1 MNRITPHSAADRTP
15 AESLNTAEPLVFS
28 NHFGYEALFR
38 AMAEWQ
44 LGARE
49 QAIKWYDRGA
59 QWIEQNLPHD
69 EELNRF
75 RAEAALLLQLP
86 VPEGRSGNNPNLE
99 IQTSDAAA
107 RLQTPQNLITPPT
120 RRRRNSHTA
129 R

>member
-1 MNRITPHSAADRTP
+1 MNRITPHSAADRP
-15 AESLNTAEPLVFS
+15 AAIESLNTAAPLVFS
-28 NHFGYEALFR
+28 NQFGYEALFR

-59 QWIEQNLPHD
+59 EWIEQNLPYD

-86 VPEGRSGNNPNLE
+86 MPEGRSGTAPNLE
-99 IQTSDAAA
+99 IQNSDAAA
-107 RLQTPQNLITPPT
+107 PTPDAPKSNHSPDAT
-120 RRRRNSHTA
+120 S
-129 R
+129 